1 MKELSKNVL
10 LNLLTLLGLALCLT
24 SCEKEVVTPTGN
36 EFARFETSNC
46 VRIDLQVYLEGAYNP
61 LAQEMTTRLNTRG
74 LLPGQKPV
82 GLAEAP
88 TPAGQPYGGLPWKYA
103 GTEGA
108 DWTGDNYTGSETDWV
123 LVSFRTDIAKD
134 TEIARAAALLNKNG
148 SLAFFSDCV
157 LEANEGDA
165 LYVVV
170 EHRSHMGIMSAKPIQ
185 VKQGAFVHDFR
196 TANSYDGGN
205 GTGAGQKEVAPGVFA
220 MYTGDVDQSDL
231 ISYDINGKD
240 RNLWMLE
247 NGKFNVYSPADCNLD
262 GEVNGADKSGWIRNN
277 GRSSRVPK

>member
-1 MKELSKNVL
+1 MKKLSKNVL
-10 LNLLTLLGLALCLT
+10 LNLVTLLGLAICLT
-24 SCEKEVVTPTGN
+24 SCEKEVLSPAGN
-36 EFARFETSNC
+36 EFARLESSTC
-46 VRIDLQVYLEGAYNP
+46 IRIEVDVYLEGAYS
-61 LAQEMTTRLNTRG
+61 AIDKQMTTHLNTRG

-82 GLAEAP
+82 GISPGA
-88 TPAGQPYGGLPWKYA
+88 TPAGQPYSGSPWNYA

-108 DWTGDNYTGSETDWV
+108 DWADDNYAGTETDWV
-123 LVSFRTDIAKD
+123 LVSFRTDVAKD
-134 TEIARAAALLNKNG
+134 TEIARAAGLLNADG
-148 SLAFFSDCV
+148 SVTFLTDCV

-185 VKQGAFVHDFR
+185 VKQGAFVYDFR
-196 TANSYDGGN
+196 AENSYDGGN
-205 GTGAGQKEVAPGVFA
+205 GTGAGQREVAPGVFA

-231 ISYDINGKD
+231 ISYDINGRD

-262 GEVNGADKSGWIRNN
+262 GEVNGADKSGWIANN